1 VETFHVVSEC
11 KTEVYFSWSLIQAL
25 LAQPGQLFAPLVTFG
40 VASSDSLTDSD
51 LQLLIEAEQDQT
63 RHSFI
68 Q

>member
-1 VETFHVVSEC
+1 MLLVNARLKF
-11 KTEVYFSWSLIQAL
+11 LIQAL
-25 LAQPGQLFAPLVTFG
+25 LAQPPLVTFG